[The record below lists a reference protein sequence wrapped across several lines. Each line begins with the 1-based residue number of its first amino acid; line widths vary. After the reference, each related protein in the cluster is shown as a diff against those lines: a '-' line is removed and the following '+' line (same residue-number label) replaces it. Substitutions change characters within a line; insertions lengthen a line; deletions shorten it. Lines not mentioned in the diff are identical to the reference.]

1 MVAAVPIDQLL
12 RPLDRHPA
20 GALRIV
26 RIAGY
31 GDDVPILA
39 LRDDGFIKRVKET
52 IENPGFIYEDFAES
66 DRLVYYR
73 HEYSVNGQPRY
84 VKVSIDIEKIPYFVI
99 TAFRPARVKERGK
112 TKLIH
117 GNDEQ

>member
-1 MVAAVPIDQLL
+1 MPSNCIDTRNYAGVRTILTENQRQIKMVK
-12 RPLDRHPA
+12 HPE
-20 GALRIV
+20 
-26 RIAGY
+26 
-31 GDDVPILA
+31 